1 MILVD
6 SSGWIEFFTGGGNAA
21 KYGGYL
27 EKTSNVVTPTIVL
40 HEVYKL
46 VKGERSEEEAL
57 LAAAQMQKTRI
68 VPLSDSLALAAAD
81 VSLEFRLAMAD
92 SIVYATA
99 RAEDA
104 DLVTSDRDLRGLP
117 GVTFLPKPGRGRGN
131 RVKGA

>member
-6 SSGWIEFFTGGGNAA
+6 SSGWIDFFTDGGNAA
-21 KYGGYL
+21 KYGSYL
-27 EKTSNVVTPTIVL
+27 EKLSEIVTPTIVL
-40 HEVYKL
+40 YEVYKL
-46 VKGERSEEEAL
+46 VKRERTEEEAL
-57 LAAAQMQKTRI
+57 LAAAQIQKTRI

-104 DLVTSDRDLRGLP
+104 ELVTSDSDLRDLP
-117 GVTFLPKPGRGRGN
+117 GVTFLPKTGRGRP
-131 RVKGA
+131 

>member
-21 KYGGYL
+21 KYGSYL
-27 EKTSNVVTPTIVL
+27 EKTSSVVTPTIVL
-40 HEVYKL
+40 YEVYKL
-46 VKGERSEEEAL
+46 VKRERTEEEAL
-57 LAAAQMQKTRI
+57 LAAAQMQKTRL

-99 RAEDA
+99 RAEEA
-104 DLVTSDRDLRGLP
+104 ELVTSDGDLRELP
-117 GVTFLPKPGRGRGN
+117 GVTFLPKLGRGRGG
-131 RVKGA
+131 RMKGS